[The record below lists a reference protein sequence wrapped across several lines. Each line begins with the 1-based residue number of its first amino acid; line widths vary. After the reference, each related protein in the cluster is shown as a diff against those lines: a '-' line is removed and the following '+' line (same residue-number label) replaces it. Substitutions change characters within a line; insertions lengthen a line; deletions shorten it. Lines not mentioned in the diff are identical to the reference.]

1 MATNG
6 ITGGISRISRPGTTF
21 RGPLSMRIYNP
32 APGLTG
38 AGGFAPKEF
47 VDAQGNQTS
56 VLLTAAQVKALKATP
71 IQLRPART
79 DGRIWLPTKVIYS
92 LQFGTT
98 AFASGGNV
106 DITFGSGGQALG
118 MIAAASVVNST
129 ASTYRIVPLVALT
142 ALTPTILAQGLFVA
156 NVGAGEFT
164 TGDGQLLVHIQYDLA
179 DV

>member
-1 MATNG
+1 MPTNG
-6 ITGGISRISRPGTTF
+6 IVAGVSRISRPGTGL

-38 AGGFAPKEF
+38 TGGFASKEII
-47 VDAQGNQTS
+47 DTQGNQTS
-56 VLLTAAQVKALKATP
+56 VLITAAQIKTLKATP

-79 DGRIWLPTKVIYS
+79 DGRVWIPVFAVYS

-106 DITFGSGGQALG
+106 DITFGTGGQALG
-118 MIAAASVVNST
+118 MIAAATVVNAT
-129 ASTYRIVPLVALT
+129 ASTYRIVPQVALT
-142 ALTPTILAQGLFVA
+142 ALTPTIAALGLFVA

-164 TGDGQLLVHIQYDLA
+164 TGDGQLLVHVQYELA